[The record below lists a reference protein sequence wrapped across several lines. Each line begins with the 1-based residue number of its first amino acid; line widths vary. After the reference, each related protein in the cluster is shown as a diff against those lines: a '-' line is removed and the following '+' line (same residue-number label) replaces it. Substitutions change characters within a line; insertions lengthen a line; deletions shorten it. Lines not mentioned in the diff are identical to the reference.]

1 MGHLG
6 SAADAI
12 AGASDAA
19 SSYIYG
25 DAYEGSGDSTNPL
38 YYGPLAP
45 IVGGFTSGTAASTRQ
60 GPNPRTSRPGRNP
73 QQALRRG
80 DGSSFPPPNGIP
92 LNVPPAPVGDLD
104 QFRYD
109 QNGQVFK
116 VTQPSSQDAKGAE
129 ALRPKSGG
137 VGAGDD
143 GSTPESNAARSK
155 AQYDRNKGKPVP
167 KGGKPDRST
176 FTPTPSKIDYSSD
189 ESVGPI
195 GESNLHAA
203 SSTPATTGR
212 PSPNAPTSPDPLKQ
226 LNMAYKVAQDPLM
239 SWEARSAAHRVIT
252 EHFESQAALA
262 RAARHQ
268 ADFDAAMQIR
278 ATETARKAKVQGDW
292 DQASS
297 NARKA
302 AASAPQGPP
311 DYEAQDARSRALL
324 DPANIANARS
334 QTDWNAL
341 QGVDQ
346 SRVQSF
352 QHEQDMSRQM
362 RGMGLDPSG
371 DEAARLR
378 FLAGDRMPDSVF
390 SAHPRAFG
398 PSGPQNPQ
406 QYHNTFN
413 LREGRPMELDPSFLA
428 QQEAQNFAWQ
438 ARGAQIE
445 DKANQASQD
454 SYFLRQKR
462 DQAGSQLNPW
472 TAMSGGFSY

>member
-1 MGHLG
+1 MATRNTGPTLNDKKTRVRRG
-6 SAADAI
+6 SD
-12 AGASDAA
+12 
-19 SSYIYG
+19 
-25 DAYEGSGDSTNPL
+25 PL
-38 YYGPLAP
+38 PAR
-45 IVGGFTSGTAASTRQ
+45 V
-60 GPNPRTSRPGRNP
+60 
-73 QQALRRG
+73 QQAEKMKQTGMIQRDIPAISPLDRVG
-80 DGSSFPPPNGIP
+80 EDYVYSKPWDTGNILASGAPTLFPTETATTDYQRQWVTENLGRNGIP
-92 LNVPPAPVGDLD
+92 LGVPPPPV
-104 QFRYD
+104 F
-109 QNGQVFK
+109 NVA
-116 VTQPSSQDAKGAE
+116 TQSGEAAQGAV

-137 VGAGDD
+137 SGAPDD
-143 GSTPESNAARSK
+143 GSTLESNAARSK
-155 AQYDRNKGKPVP
+155 AQYTRNQFLDDTAPKPNTQVP
-167 KGGKPDRST
+167 GSAAPPYSGPPKS
-176 FTPTPSKIDYSSD
+176 PTPSGPSSQPSSAP
-189 ESVGPI
+189 SV
-195 GESNLHAA
+195 
-203 SSTPATTGR
+203 
-212 PSPNAPTSPDPLKQ
+212 DPLKQ

-390 SAHPRAFG
+390 SAHPQSFG
-398 PSGPQNPQ
+398 PSGPQTPQ

-472 TAMSGGFSY
+472 SAMGGAFSY